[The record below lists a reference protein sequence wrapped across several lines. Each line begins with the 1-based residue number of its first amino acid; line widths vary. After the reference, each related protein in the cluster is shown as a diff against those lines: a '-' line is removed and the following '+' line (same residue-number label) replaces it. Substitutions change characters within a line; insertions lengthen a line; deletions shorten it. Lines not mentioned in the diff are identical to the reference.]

1 MTLQR
6 LPIPQLPKHT
16 LQTGEAGI
24 IQRSFP
30 FGKKNFFRLF
40 RDQPLDLTITL
51 NNHNATPPQVVLHT
65 DIGETGPGDW
75 RDIPFTTTDGL
86 TFRLTHPIPRCGLYR
101 FRIKYSFDGGDPW
114 CWDRAPHSY
123 VMVDP
128 PSLRTVRLYTLIP
141 SASGTLSDWKRLLP
155 DITTMGFDALHLLPV
170 SQMGFSDSPYAASN
184 LFDVDARYRDPSD
197 PRSTLDQF
205 EDFVET
211 CCRHGLRLCLDLVL
225 NHVSADSQIV
235 QSRPDWIVPDD
246 SEPDGFKRAGCW
258 HMQNWIRWED
268 LVPLQYDHP
277 STFVRRDLADYMKQY
292 AAFWSNYAAYTGGM
306 IRFDN
311 LHSSNT
317 DFIADLSADLR
328 KRFPDLGILG
338 EYFTDELTLEKTVP
352 EWGINLLLANSWEYP
367 FGPQLRHYINYLHTV
382 SSRLRHLCA
391 ITTHDTGVPA
401 QLFGSESSALPRYA
415 ICALYTLGQTGLVQ
429 GVESGVQERI
439 PFIGKASK
447 LNLTPKPEYQTF
459 FARINALLAL
469 HDVFKQSG
477 NLVFVDNG
485 HEAVLA
491 AFRRD
496 LTGKSGSVLLFANLD
511 IHNPQTVTVT
521 LPGDD
526 LSFPV
531 TVKEALTGEIQ
542 TFQEPTFPFTLAPCG
557 VKVFEFPSPGD

>member
-6 LPIPQLPKHT
+6 LPIPHLPTHT
-16 LQTGEAGI
+16 LPTGEAGI
-24 IQRSFP
+24 VQRSFP

-51 NNHNATPPQVVLHT
+51 NTHNAHPPQVVLHT

-75 RDIPFTTTDGL
+75 RDIPFTSTDER
-86 TFRLTHPIPRCGLYR
+86 TFQLTHTIPRCGLYR
-101 FRIKYSFDGGDPW
+101 FRIKYSFDGGDQW
-114 CWDRAPHSY
+114 CWDRVPHSY

-141 SASGTLSDWKRLLP
+141 SASGTISDWKRLLP
-155 DITTMGFDALHLLPV
+155 DIATMGFDALHLLPV

-184 LFDVDARYRDPSD
+184 LFDVDARYRDLSD

-211 CCRHGLRLCLDLVL
+211 CRRHGLRLCLDLVL

-277 STFVRRDLADYMKQY
+277 STFVRRDVADYMKQY

-306 IRFDN
+306 VRFDN

-317 DFIADLSADLR
+317 DFVADLSADLR
-328 KRFPDLGILG
+328 QKFPDLGIFG

-367 FGPQLRHYINYLHTV
+367 FGPQLRHYIHYLHTV

-391 ITTHDTGVPA
+391 ITTHDTGVPT

-429 GVESGVQERI
+429 GVEAGVQERI

-447 LNLTPKPEYQTF
+447 LDLTPKPEYQAF

-496 LTGKSGSVLLFANLD
+496 LTNKGGAFLLIANLD
-511 IHNPQTVTVT
+511 IYHPQTVTIT
-521 LPGDD
+521 LSRND

-531 TVKEALTGEIQ
+531 SAKEALTGEIQ
-542 TFQEPTFPFTLAPCG
+542 TFLEPTFPFTLGPCG
-557 VKVFEFPSPGD
+557 VKVFEFPSPGA